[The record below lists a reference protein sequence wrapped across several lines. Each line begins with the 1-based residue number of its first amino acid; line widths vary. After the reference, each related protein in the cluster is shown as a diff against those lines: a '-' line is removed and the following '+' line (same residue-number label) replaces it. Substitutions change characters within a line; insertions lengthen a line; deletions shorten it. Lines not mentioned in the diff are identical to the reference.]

1 MPLPQPRSSVPDPS
15 EPVLHDLAPLRYEG
29 TALAVRLAV
38 WRTDDGMWRG
48 RLHFVEAGSDTER
61 VTAEI
66 FCATTEQDLW
76 QAVRDLREHHLR
88 DLYRSLST

>member
-1 MPLPQPRSSVPDPS
+1 MPLPQSRPSIPDPS

-48 RLHFVEAGSDTER
+48 RLHFVEAGGDTER